1 MDVAMRDAS
10 AVDVH
15 GRGTARTAG
24 TAWRGHNHP
33 RRWERDTVRCLRA
46 ENAHL
51 RALVARLTTDV
62 ERVARAMAWSRS
74 ALVAA
79 GALPPE
85 PWVGTVPF

>member
-1 MDVAMRDAS
+1 MDGVVDGVVSRKRARPDDDDA
-10 AVDVH
+10 ANLPWKHV
-15 GRGTARTAG
+15 
-24 TAWRGHNHP
+24 
-33 RRWERDTVRCLRA
+33 RRERDTVRCLRA

-62 ERVARAMAWSRS
+62 ERAARAMAWSRS

>member
-1 MDVAMRDAS
+1 MDGVVDGVVDG
-10 AVDVH
+10 AV
-15 GRGTARTAG
+15 RKRARPDDGNADPP
-24 TAWRGHNHP
+24 WKHV
-33 RRWERDTVRCLRA
+33 RRERDTVRCLRA

-62 ERVARAMAWSRS
+62 ERAARAMAWSRS

-85 PWVGTVPF
+85 PWVGMVPF